1 MARCCEFCIAERV
14 KCRELFLNNILYVDS
29 ALDLVQLTSSLL
41 LPGKQACRGAFGRQ
55 ERRGP
60 CLRGLL
66 GASWEPLVHLLAP
79 LGAPERQREA
89 LVRAP
94 AGPLVVRVR
103 RGEFHRLCRRLFVSP
118 VRRLN
123 RRGPW
128 AKSICVIILQVLR
141 YFVLFDFAHGPVCL
155 NASL

>member
-1 MARCCEFCIAERV
+1 MARCREFCITERV

-60 CLRGLL
+60 CLRGHL

-94 AGPLVVRVR
+94 AGPLVVRAR
-103 RGEFHRLCRRLFVSP
+103 RGEFYRLCRRPFGSP
-118 VRRLN
+118 LRRLN
-123 RRGPW
+123 RRGPM
-128 AKSICVIILQVLR
+128 AKSNFMILLHALRFYVI
-141 YFVLFDFAHGPVCL
+141 FDFAHGPVCL

>member
-1 MARCCEFCIAERV
+1 MARCREFCIAERV
-14 KCRELFLNNILYVDS
+14 KCRELFLNNSLYVDS

-94 AGPLVVRVR
+94 AGPLEVLAR
-103 RGEFHRLCRRLFVSP
+103 RGEFHRMSRRLFGFP
-118 VRRLN
+118 LRRLN

-128 AKSICVIILQVLR
+128 AKSLFMIILHVLR
-141 YFVLFDFAHGPVCL
+141 FCMIFDFAHGPGCFS
-155 NASL
+155 ASL